1 MMPERER
8 LSNTLFCVAPL
19 RSPEGISAVK
29 DLISL
34 LKNSCRVA
42 YQPLLRPLRSKC
54 SVPHRGVERCS
65 VPHCGAERC
74 PVPHCGVELERMH
87 IDRRWRHV
95 FECSLAYHKGEHKL
109 VDFCFICNN
118 PVAGQKAWEIH
129 CQGHVARHELPLR
142 CDFVKF
148 RRAIACAGRCM
159 TCMHDTRLPATRR
172 LYGFKKQASWEK
184 HVNECF
190 LFHVNNLG
198 KTDMIPCLDPECFIA
213 YESD

>member
-1 MMPERER
+1 MMPEHER
-8 LSNTLFCVAPL
+8 LSNTLFCVA
-19 RSPEGISAVK
+19 
-29 DLISL
+29 
-34 LKNSCRVA
+34 
-42 YQPLLRPLRSKC
+42 PLRSKC

-109 VDFCFICNN
+109 ADFCFICNN

-159 TCMHDTRLPATRR
+159 TCMHARHTATCHPASVRVQEASQLGEARQRMLP
-172 LYGFKKQASWEK
+172 
-184 HVNECF
+184 
-190 LFHVNNLG
+190 
-198 KTDMIPCLDPECFIA
+198 IPR
-213 YESD
+213 